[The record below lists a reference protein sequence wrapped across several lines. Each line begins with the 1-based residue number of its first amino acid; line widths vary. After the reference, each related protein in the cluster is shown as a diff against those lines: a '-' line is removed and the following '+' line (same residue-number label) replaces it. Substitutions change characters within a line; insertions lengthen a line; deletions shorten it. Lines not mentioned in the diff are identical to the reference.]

1 MVCSECKW
9 GIPLV
14 LFSPVEKH
22 ITSLTNPIDLAEK
35 LWPAAVKSKWQNLP
49 VQWQVSVAIG
59 TNLLFSSWLHWNL
72 LRLPLSYLRRAGF
85 SNHDADL
92 GVHFKN
98 FYLLC
103 PVAKVYF
110 SFSGTGGR
118 ESQMSFPNLV
128 RSKSGLSQIQPERY
142 AVQVEK

>member
-1 MVCSECKW
+1 MAVNEAYPCSF
-9 GIPLV
+9 
-14 LFSPVEKH
+14 FSPVEKH
-22 ITSLTNPIDLAEK
+22 ITSLTNPIDLAGE
-35 LWPAAVKSKWQNLP
+35 LWPAADVKSKWQDPP
-49 VQWQVSVAIG
+49 VQWQVSVASG

-98 FYLLC
+98 FYLQC

-110 SFSGTGGR
+110 SFSGTCGR
-118 ESQMSFPNLV
+118 ENQMSFPNLV
-128 RSKSGLSQIQPERY
+128 CSKSGLSQIQPERY

>member
-1 MVCSECKW
+1 MCSECKW
-9 GIPLV
+9 GIPLL
-14 LFSPVEKH
+14 LFSSVEKH
-22 ITSLTNPIDLAEK
+22 ITSLTNPIDLAGE
-35 LWPAAVKSKWQNLP
+35 LRPAADVKSKWQDP
-49 VQWQVSVAIG
+49 AIQWQVSVAVG
-59 TNLLFSSWLHWNL
+59 TNALFPSWLHWNL

-85 SNHDADL
+85 SNHDPDL

-98 FYLLC
+98 FYLQC

-110 SFSGTGGR
+110 SLGEAGGR

-128 RSKSGLSQIQPERY
+128 CSKSGLSQIQPERY